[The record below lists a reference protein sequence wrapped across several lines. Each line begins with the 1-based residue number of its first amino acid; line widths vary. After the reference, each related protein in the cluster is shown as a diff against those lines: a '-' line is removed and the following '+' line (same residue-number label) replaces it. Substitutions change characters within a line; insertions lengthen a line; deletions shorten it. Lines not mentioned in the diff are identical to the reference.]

1 MAQQINLYD
10 ASLERQRDWL
20 ALGNVVVISAVMAV
34 VIGVAGSWARQG
46 VPALNVQLAASE
58 AQLKTMRDQVA
69 ALGQQAA
76 SRKPDP
82 QVEQEMG
89 AARLLLDA
97 RGEVLTV
104 LKQRLGPDATSFAD
118 YLRGF
123 ARQSIAG
130 LWLTGFSFDAASG
143 GMEIHGRTV
152 DPALLPEYIRRL
164 NKEAV
169 FQGRAFSALK
179 LVEGKPVPGV
189 ANVPGTPGASG
200 APGAQPPLASK
211 APYHEFMLI
220 PLAETSGKPDVLT
233 QVPLPGGSG

>member
-1 MAQQINLYD
+1 
-10 ASLERQRDWL
+10 
-20 ALGNVVVISAVMAV
+20 
-34 VIGVAGSWARQG
+34 

-58 AQLKTMRDQVA
+58 TQLKTMRDQVA

-76 SRKPDP
+76 NRKPDP

-104 LKQRLGPDATSFAD
+104 LKQRLGPEATSFAD

-130 LWLTGFSFDAASG
+130 LWLTGFSFEAASG

-164 NKEAV
+164 NKETV
-169 FQGRAFSALK
+169 FQGALFALK
-179 LVEGKPVPGV
+179 LVEGKPAPGV
-189 ANVPGTPGASG
+189 ANAGNAGASG
-200 APGAQPPLASK
+200 APGSVAGEQGAPSRIHADPLLKHPVSRM
-211 APYHEFMLI
+211 F
-220 PLAETSGKPDVLT
+220 
-233 QVPLPGGSG
+233 